1 MYSTPLMFGMSVAAA
16 LLSSMSFW
24 ADKWSDMRLS
34 LNDWYMAF
42 LMTGWMFLFEG
53 LASKMMNWFL
63 MGVGLI
69 FFSLVFIRGQ
79 VFVSKEQY
87 IAGMIPHHSMAVKM
101 SKELMAKYGADVLER
116 LPSSIIDSQET
127 EIRFLKAME
136 QTNQM

>member
-1 MYSTPLMFGMSVAAA
+1 MHSTILMFGMSVVAA

-53 LASKMMNWFL
+53 IISKASGWF
-63 MGVGLI
+63 MFGIGLI
-69 FFSLVFIRGQ
+69 FFSLVCIRGQ

-101 SKELMAKYGADVLER
+101 SKELIQKYGPDVLQR
-116 LPSSIIDSQET
+116 LPQSIINSQVS
-127 EIRFLKAME
+127 EILLLKAME
-136 QTNQM
+136 